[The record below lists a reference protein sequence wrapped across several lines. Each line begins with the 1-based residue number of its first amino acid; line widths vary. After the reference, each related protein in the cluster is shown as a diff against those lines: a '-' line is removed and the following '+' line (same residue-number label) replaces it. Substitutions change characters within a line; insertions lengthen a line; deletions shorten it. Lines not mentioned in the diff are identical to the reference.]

1 MMKKTSVEDQA
12 RVDAIEAA
20 LLARWPE
27 NRIAP
32 TLERI
37 QALVDALGSPQL
49 SYPTIHIGG
58 TNGKTTTS
66 RMVDSLLFSMGL
78 RTGRFTSP
86 HLETYR
92 ERIAINGEPIDPKD
106 LIFSYNDIAAYFDF
120 IDSKFDNPVS
130 FFEAV
135 TALAFAAFAEYPIDI
150 GIIEVGMGG
159 EWDAT
164 NVVKADVS
172 VITPIGLDHME
183 YLGNSLVEIAST
195 KAGIIKEGG
204 FAVLSQQ
211 EPEVAVELLRKAAEV
226 GADVAR
232 EGLEYSVISRAVA
245 VGGQLVT
252 IQGLKGVY
260 DEIFIPLHGK
270 HQASNA
276 AAALVAVE
284 VFFGEN
290 DLDID
295 AVREGFAQVKSPGRC
310 EVIHRDPTIILDAA
324 HNPHG
329 SIALVETIESEF
341 TFDEIIGVVG
351 VMGDKDA
358 RGILLNFEKFMD
370 SIIVTKNSSHR
381 AMEVS
386 DLELL
391 AIEIFG
397 ADRVYSSPDLESA
410 IEKAV
415 KDSVRPLSDETLG
428 IVITGSVVTVGEAR
442 TFVNNKF
449 AQKEQQEEPGER

>member
-1 MMKKTSVEDQA
+1 MNQISAQDQA

-58 TNGKTTTS
+58 TNGKTSTS

-106 LIFSYNDIAAYFDF
+106 LIFTYNDIAAYFDF

-135 TALAFAAFAEYPIDI
+135 TALAFAAFAEHPIDI

-172 VITPIGLDHME
+172 IITPIGLDHME
-183 YLGNSLVEIAST
+183 YLGTTLTDIAST

-232 EGLEYSVISRAVA
+232 EGVEYSVISRAVA
-245 VGGQLVT
+245 VGGQLLT

-290 DLDID
+290 ELDID
-295 AVREGFAQVKSPGRC
+295 AVREGFAQVTSPGRC

-329 SIALVETIESEF
+329 SIALHQTLESEF

-358 RGILLNFEKFMD
+358 RGILVNFEKFMD
-370 SIIVTKNSSHR
+370 SIIVTRNSSHR

-386 DLELL
+386 DLQTL

-397 ADRVYSSPDLESA
+397 ADRVHSSPNLEAA
-410 IEKAV
+410 IEKAL
-415 KDSVRPLSDETLG
+415 KNTIRPLSDESLG
-428 IVITGSVVTVGEAR
+428 IVVTGSVVTVGEAR
-442 TFVNNKF
+442 TYVNNKF
-449 AQKEQQEEPGER
+449 ARKETGEK

>member
-1 MMKKTSVEDQA
+1 MKKISAEDQE

-66 RMVDSLLFSMGL
+66 RMIDSLLFSMGL

-92 ERIAINGEPIDPKD
+92 ERIAINGEPIDPKE
-106 LIFSYNDIAAYFDF
+106 LIFTYNDIAAYFDF

-135 TALAFAAFAEYPIDI
+135 TALAFAAFAEHPIDI

-164 NVVKADVS
+164 NVIKADVS

-183 YLGNSLVEIAST
+183 YLGNTLVEIAST

-204 FAVLSQQ
+204 FAVLAQQ

-232 EGLEYSVISRAVA
+232 EGLEYSVLSRAVA
-245 VGGQLVT
+245 IGGQLLT

-284 VFFGEN
+284 IFFGEN
-290 DLDID
+290 ELDID
-295 AVREGFAQVKSPGRC
+295 AVREGFAQVRSPGRC

-329 SIALVETIESEF
+329 GIALVETIESEF

-351 VMGDKDA
+351 VMGDKDV
-358 RGILLNFEKFMD
+358 RGILVNFEKFMD
-370 SIIVTKNSSHR
+370 SIIVTKNSSSR
-381 AMEVS
+381 SMEVS
-386 DLELL
+386 DLANL

-397 ADRVYSSPDLESA
+397 ADRVFSAPTLESA
-410 IEKAV
+410 IKKAI
-415 KDSVRPLSDETLG
+415 KDLVRPLSDDTLG

-442 TFVNNKF
+442 TYIKDKF
-449 AQKEQQEEPGER
+449 AEKDAGER